1 MALVTSV
8 AVAWTVWLRF
18 GGDAPVEPPRVGAA
32 FPPLRLLDA
41 DTAEPIVLVGLRG
54 RVVWVTFWSASSPS
68 EFAELDRVWGRL
80 GSRRGF
86 SMVAAA
92 VDAPAAGRIRALVD
106 RAKTSLPV
114 YLAAPETHRA
124 FGVTARNVPLHLL
137 IDELGHVG
145 AVAQGASRDT
155 FARLVVQAERW
166 LDEMEPL
173 GKTRFAT
180 NPPESVEV
188 LGGLFGN
195 AGRGFARFRSSPT
208 PASDPSPRAGR
219 EGRPRRG
226 EDAGHGP
233 RRS

>member
-1 MALVTSV
+1 MALVAGV
-8 AVAWTVWLRF
+8 AVAWTVWIRF
-18 GGDAPVEPPRVGAA
+18 GSDADVEPPRVGAA

-41 DTAEPIVLVGLRG
+41 NTAQPVVLFGLRG

-68 EFAELDRVWGRL
+68 GLAELDRVWDRL

-92 VDAPAAGRIRALVD
+92 VDAPSAGRIRTLVD

-114 YLAAPETHRA
+114 YLAAPETRRA

-137 IDELGHVG
+137 IDESGQVG

-155 FARLVVQAERW
+155 FARLVAQAERW

-173 GKTRFAT
+173 GKTRFAS
-180 NPPESVEV
+180 NPPESV
-188 LGGLFGN
+188 GLNG
-195 AGRGFARFRSSPT
+195 GFARIRS
-208 PASDPSPRAGR
+208 APRDHWHSSHRVGR
-219 EGRPRRG
+219 GGRRRRG